1 MATDKP
7 KAVEEILE
15 NVHGF
20 KEGDHV
26 QLKDQTGGFTDPET
40 KFDISC
46 DEIVELTHPIG
57 VRTTQALLSG
67 GLLIVSGSNA
77 KKQNSSDGSEADD
90 FDLPADLP
98 GREAF
103 VAAGLTSFA
112 AVKDLNEEQLLAI
125 KGIGKGTVKAL
136 VAWAEAN
143 PPKEEGSEA

>member
-7 KAVEEILE
+7 KAVEETLA

-57 VRTTQALLSG
+57 VRTTQAILSG
-67 GLLIVSGSNA
+67 GLLIVDAPKGKKKSAAENA
-77 KKQNSSDGSEADD
+77 E
-90 FDLPADLP
+90 
-98 GREAF
+98 
-103 VAAGLTSFA
+103 
-112 AVKDLNEEQLLAI
+112 
-125 KGIGKGTVKAL
+125 
-136 VAWAEAN
+136 
-143 PPKEEGSEA
+143 